1 MGCCLIFC
9 VLCIKVII
17 MLFCGL
23 ACLVYQSGHL
33 CVLHQQHLG
42 QCKYLCH
49 CLGPKWVEYLT
60 SLNLNLSLA
69 LLSARK

>member
-1 MGCCLIFC
+1 MGCCVIFVC
-9 VLCIKVII
+9 FVHSKVI
-17 MLFCGL
+17 MLLCGL

-60 SLNLNLSLA
+60 FFNLNLSLA
-69 LLSARK
+69 LLSAW